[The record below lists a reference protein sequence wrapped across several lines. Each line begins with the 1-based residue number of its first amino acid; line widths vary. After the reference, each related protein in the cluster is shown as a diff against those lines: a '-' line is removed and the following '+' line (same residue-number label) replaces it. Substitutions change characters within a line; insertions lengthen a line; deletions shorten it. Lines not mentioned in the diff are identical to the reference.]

1 MVYLITFSC
10 VLLGFNSL
18 FFNTSETNWA
28 CEDLYAIHTIFSE
41 VSITGAQLEQHD
53 FSEGVYSAD
62 LLNSED
68 PTDVV

>member
-1 MVYLITFSC
+1 M
-10 VLLGFNSL
+10 
-18 FFNTSETNWA
+18 SETNRA
-28 CEDLYAIHTIFSE
+28 CEDHLYAIHTIFSE
-41 VSITGAQLEQHD
+41 LSITRAQLEQHD